1 MHEGELLRQVEVER
15 RLWRLTCGALLLVVV
30 LLGLSLAAAWRGPRL
45 FAPPPVEPRVVTAR
59 GDLAQDE
66 LAQVELFE
74 RAAPSVVNVTN
85 LAVRRDRWTLD
96 LAQIPQGTGTGFVWD
111 AAGHVV
117 TNFHVIDGAHQV
129 VVTLVDGTELAARV
143 VGVFPD
149 KDTAV
154 LRVDPG
160 AGRVL
165 SPIALGTSSDLR
177 VGQRVYAIG
186 NPFGLDH
193 TMTSGIVSALERE
206 IQAANGRIIDGVI
219 QSDAAINPGN
229 SGGPLL
235 DSAGRLI
242 GMNTAILSQTG
253 AYAGIGFAV
262 PVDTVRHVV
271 QQLIEHGR
279 VLRPTLGV
287 QLAADALARRAGL
300 EGALVLDVVPGSP
313 AARAGLRGTV
323 RAGRQVRL
331 GDLITAIDGKGVR
344 RPDDLLN
351 ALERRQPGDTVRLA
365 VQRDGQRLE
374 VEVTLE
380 AAR

>member
-15 RLWRLTCGALLLVVV
+15 RLWRLTCGALLLVLL
-30 LLGLSLAAAWRGPRL
+30 LLGLSVLAAVGWPRRL
-45 FAPPPVEPRVVTAR
+45 APPPHVEPRVVTAR

-66 LAQVELFE
+66 LAQIELFE
-74 RAAPSVVNVTN
+74 RVAPAVVNVTN

-96 LAQIPQGTGTGFVWD
+96 LAQIPQGTGTGFIWD

-117 TNFHVIDGAHQV
+117 TNFHVIEGAHQV
-129 VVTLVDGTELAARV
+129 LVTLVDGTELPARV

-154 LRVDPG
+154 LRVDAP
-160 AGRVL
+160 GRVL
-165 SPIALGTSSDLR
+165 SPIALGTSADLR

-193 TMTSGIVSALERE
+193 TMTSGIVSALGRE

-262 PVDTVRHVV
+262 PVDTVGHVV

-287 QLAADALARRAGL
+287 QLAAEQLARRAGL

-313 AARAGLRGTV
+313 AARAGLRGTA

-331 GDLITAIDGKGVR
+331 GDLITAIDGRSVR

-351 ALERRQPGDTVRLA
+351 ALERRNPGDTVRLT
-365 VQRDGQRLE
+365 VHRDGQRVE

>member
-30 LLGLSLAAAWRGPRL
+30 LLGLSLAAAWRGPRFL
-45 FAPPPVEPRVVTAR
+45 APPPVEPRVVTAR

-66 LAQVELFE
+66 RAQVELFE

-165 SPIALGTSSDLR
+165 SPIALGTSADLR

-287 QLAADALARRAGL
+287 QLAAEALARRAGL